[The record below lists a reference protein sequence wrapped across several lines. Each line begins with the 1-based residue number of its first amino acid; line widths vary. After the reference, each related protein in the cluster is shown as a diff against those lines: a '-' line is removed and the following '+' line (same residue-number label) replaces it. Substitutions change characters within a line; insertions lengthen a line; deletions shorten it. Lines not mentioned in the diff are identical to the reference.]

1 MLFLD
6 ADGATHFSEISKIY
20 DAVRTDSE
28 KHPKRFACII
38 GSRNT
43 GESEVQRKGLRKFL
57 AWGMNTLVKFVLG
70 FPIKDT

>member
-43 GESEVQRKGLRKFL
+43 GESEV
-57 AWGMNTLVKFVLG
+57 
-70 FPIKDT
+70 